1 MILVPDDQWRW
12 CYDEGRDKLLLDLTV
27 DMQFETAYQAKQLS
41 PSARQ
46 THPFSL
52 QDASYYFHLLECIG
66 ELPFSEP
73 ERVQLVLNAIAYCR
87 FGKPTMPQSWY
98 FQEVGLQH
106 QQPLLG
112 EVFSL
117 IGQQGHGDFL
127 VIEPGDKASVCL
139 FLGDQLPLA
148 DDKCLRQSSVIKVM
162 NNRLV
167 PFHAVNRALMQLA

>member
-1 MILVPDDQWRW
+1 MILLPDDQWRW
-12 CYDEGRDKLLLDLTV
+12 CYDEGRDKLLLDLTD

-46 THPFSL
+46 SHPFSL
-52 QDASYYFHLLECIG
+52 EDASYYFHLLECIG

-98 FQEVGLQH
+98 FKEVSLQ
-106 QQPLLG
+106 QQPPLLG
-112 EVFSL
+112 EVITL
-117 IGQQGHGDFL
+117 IGEHGHGDFL

-139 FLGDQLPLA
+139 FLGDRLSLS
-148 DDKCLRQSSVIKVM
+148 DDKCLSQSSVIKVM

-167 PFHAVNRALMQLA
+167 PFHAVSNAVLRQA